1 MNTSETVT
9 TPEKDIQTT
18 KKTEQKP
25 KARCSLCRKKLGH
38 IVFHCPCHGTFCI
51 AHQSMHAHKCP
62 NLVAKKEVI
71 RDNIQKM
78 NPECKP
84 KTLEVM

>member
-1 MNTSETVT
+1 MNTSETVA
-9 TPEKDIQTT
+9 TPDKDIQ
-18 KKTEQKP
+18 KKKKP
-25 KARCSLCRKKLGH
+25 KIRCSLCRKKLGH
-38 IVFHCPCHGTFCI
+38 IVFHCPCHGTFCV
-51 AHQSMHAHKCP
+51 AHQSMHAHNCP

-71 RDNIQKM
+71 RDTIQKM